1 MSISQSILV
10 IDDDLG
16 IRDGLTVLLQ
26 KYFNV
31 ESAASGKEA
40 VDIIK
45 KRKHDIYII
54 DLFLGDMNG
63 LEILAF
69 IKKKH
74 SNVITIILT
83 GYGNDD
89 DVIKAKKLGANE
101 FLHKPIS
108 AKELKTVI
116 DNLNRQKY
124 NFISSEKA
132 IEISYKLINEI
143 NIELIENFKIIKDS
157 INILKDKIF
166 DKYQDDLNEILL
178 NTNNYE
184 KKFEFIENLIKL
196 KTYKFEDKKGDIQI
210 KSAIEK
216 SLHDFAFTDV
226 YKRIIVE
233 DNKSY
238 VFVKAFQLLSDIMIS
253 MLNQA
258 PKSVLKVSKTTRGI
272 ELEIINID
280 LTIQETFN
288 NEKILVNFP
297 YIEFNL
303 LKEILRF
310 TDSHFNIKK
319 DGPYTNLIVVLKNI

>member
-1 MSISQSILV
+1 M
-10 IDDDLG
+10 
-16 IRDGLTVLLQ
+16 
-26 KYFNV
+26 
-31 ESAASGKEA
+31 
-40 VDIIK
+40 
-45 KRKHDIYII
+45 
-54 DLFLGDMNG
+54 
-63 LEILAF
+63 
-69 IKKKH
+69 
-74 SNVITIILT
+74 
-83 GYGNDD
+83 
-89 DVIKAKKLGANE
+89 
-101 FLHKPIS
+101 
-108 AKELKTVI
+108 
-116 DNLNRQKY
+116 
-124 NFISSEKA
+124 
-132 IEISYKLINEI
+132 
-143 NIELIENFKIIKDS
+143 
-157 INILKDKIF
+157 KDKIF
-166 DKYQDDLNEILL
+166 DKYQDDLNAILL